1 MVKFSTV
8 KMYADVARFNSSPF
22 VPVPCCGLENKDVLV
37 YAACGTYKFEAPHF
51 YNRVGPGSIS

>member
-1 MVKFSTV
+1 
-8 KMYADVARFNSSPF
+8 MYADVARFNSSPF